1 MTPDSWR
8 TTGLRWLK
16 FNFVGGIGIGVQL
29 VVLTVFKSG
38 LHLDYLTA
46 TGLAVEAAVI
56 HNFLWHERFTWVDRA
71 AQASLVRFLKFNL
84 TTGAFS
90 ILGNLVMMRLL
101 VGAGKVNYL
110 LANMITIAACSV
122 VNFVVSD
129 SIVFAVRVHDFRTKA
144 E

>member
-1 MTPDSWR
+1 
-8 TTGLRWLK
+8 
-16 FNFVGGIGIGVQL
+16 
-29 VVLTVFKSG
+29 
-38 LHLDYLTA
+38 LTA

-129 SIVFAVRVHDFRTKA
+129 SFVFAVRVHDFRTKA